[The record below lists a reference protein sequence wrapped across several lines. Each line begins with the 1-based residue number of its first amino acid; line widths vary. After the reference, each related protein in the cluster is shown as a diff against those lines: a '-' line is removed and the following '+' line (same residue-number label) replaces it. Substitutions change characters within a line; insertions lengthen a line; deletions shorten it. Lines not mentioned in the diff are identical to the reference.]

1 MKYINEVKINL
12 PVDQLIKLF
21 DSAENMYEW
30 MDGLERH
37 EMVSGVPGEP
47 GSKMKMYFK
56 SGKTEFEMLETII
69 EKNLPKIFSAKYETK
84 YATNIVRNSFEALSS
99 DITMMTSE
107 TEVNPHSF
115 IVRLM
120 SWLLPASFKKQ
131 SQVYL
136 DNFKRFAESIS
147 S

>member
-1 MKYINEVKINL
+1 
-12 PVDQLIKLF
+12 
-21 DSAENMYEW
+21 
-30 MDGLERH
+30 
-37 EMVSGVPGEP
+37 
-47 GSKMKMYFK
+47 
-56 SGKTEFEMLETII
+56 MLETII
-69 EKNLPKIFSAKYETK
+69 EKNLPEIFSAKYETK